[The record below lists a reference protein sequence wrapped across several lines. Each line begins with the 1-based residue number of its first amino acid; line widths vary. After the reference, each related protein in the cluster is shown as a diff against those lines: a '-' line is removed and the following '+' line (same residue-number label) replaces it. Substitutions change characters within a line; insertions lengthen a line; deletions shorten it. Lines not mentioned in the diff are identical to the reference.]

1 MDWVLDNVAL
11 IISLSLDHLRLSV
24 IPIAMGFLVSLPL
37 GWYAHRYAWSRGI
50 VLTTVGLLYTVPSL
64 ALFMLLPPVL
74 GISMLSQTNVLVAL
88 SLYAAAIMVRNA
100 ADAFASI
107 DPAALRAATA
117 LGYAEW
123 GRFFAVELP
132 LAGPVLVAGLRVVA
146 VSTVSLVTVGVL
158 VGVPQS
164 GLFLHGWFPTA
175 HCSRSG
181 HRSHHDLSCGYGAG
195 CRVSACGSNPVALV
209 SPGDCLDSEP
219 ARMNLFLEAWWWL
232 LSPEQYV
239 GQGGI
244 PQRIGEHLYYT
255 FVAVGIAA
263 AIAIPV
269 GYFIG
274 HTGRGGVWLV
284 GIAGAARALPS
295 FGLMLLLGVAIRGVG
310 TRQRGPCRARYFGN
324 SPLIGRGVCGCSTN
338 TPVDH

>member
-1 MDWVLDNVAL
+1 VDWVLDNVAL

-24 IPIAMGFLVSLPL
+24 IPIVMGFLVSLPL

-132 LAGPVLVAGLRVVA
+132 LAGPVLLAGLRVVA

-158 VGVPQS
+158 VGVPSLGYFFTDGFQRRIVPEVAT
-164 GLFLHGWFPTA
+164 GVIMTFLVAMALDAVLVLVGRILLPW
-175 HCSRSG
+175 
-181 HRSHHDLSCGYGAG
+181 SHLAIAST
-195 CRVSACGSNPVALV
+195 V
-209 SPGDCLDSEP
+209 SPRS
-219 ARMNLFLEAWWWL
+219 
-232 LSPEQYV
+232 
-239 GQGGI
+239 
-244 PQRIGEHLYYT
+244 
-255 FVAVGIAA
+255 
-263 AIAIPV
+263 
-269 GYFIG
+269 
-274 HTGRGGVWLV
+274 
-284 GIAGAARALPS
+284 
-295 FGLMLLLGVAIRGVG
+295 
-310 TRQRGPCRARYFGN
+310 
-324 SPLIGRGVCGCSTN
+324 
-338 TPVDH
+338 

>member
-1 MDWVLDNVAL
+1 MDNVAL

-24 IPIAMGFLVSLPL
+24 IPIVMGFLVSLPL

-158 VGVPQS
+158 VGVPSLGYFFTDGFQRRIVPEVAT
-164 GLFLHGWFPTA
+164 GVIMTFLVAMALDAVLVLVGRILLPW
-175 HCSRSG
+175 
-181 HRSHHDLSCGYGAG
+181 SHLAIAST
-195 CRVSACGSNPVALV
+195 V
-209 SPGDCLDSEP
+209 SPRS
-219 ARMNLFLEAWWWL
+219 
-232 LSPEQYV
+232 
-239 GQGGI
+239 
-244 PQRIGEHLYYT
+244 
-255 FVAVGIAA
+255 
-263 AIAIPV
+263 
-269 GYFIG
+269 
-274 HTGRGGVWLV
+274 
-284 GIAGAARALPS
+284 
-295 FGLMLLLGVAIRGVG
+295 
-310 TRQRGPCRARYFGN
+310 
-324 SPLIGRGVCGCSTN
+324 
-338 TPVDH
+338 